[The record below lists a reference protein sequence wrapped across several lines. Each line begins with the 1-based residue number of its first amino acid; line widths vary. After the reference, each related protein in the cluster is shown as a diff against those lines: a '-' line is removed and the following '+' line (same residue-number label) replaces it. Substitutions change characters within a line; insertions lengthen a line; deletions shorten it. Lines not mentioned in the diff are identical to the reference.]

1 MELRWSK
8 WRSADLFCSVNINAT
23 NGRTCRSINLY
34 SSRCMALRGETIGV
48 LWKTVV
54 TCKIIIV
61 RNKLRSCETFWYV
74 DIGVESHNGTRGKHS
89 RKVHLDRILL
99 TILLFEMA
107 HSGVLHFLSNGGAPN
122 VAGAHGNIRSFSPS
136 YDKSACWTML
146 KICRGYM

>member
-1 MELRWSK
+1 M
-8 WRSADLFCSVNINAT
+8 
-23 NGRTCRSINLY
+23 
-34 SSRCMALRGETIGV
+34 
-48 LWKTVV
+48 
-54 TCKIIIV
+54 

-122 VAGAHGNIRSFSPS
+122 VAGPMEI
-136 YDKSACWTML
+136 SAPFPPLTTSLHVEQC
-146 KICRGYM
+146 